1 MNIIQE
7 HITHPH
13 QSFRVLRLELGSFRA
28 PRHRH
33 HHVELTWIEDSAGL
47 RIVGDSVQ
55 PFAPGD
61 LVLLGPNLPHA
72 WISARH
78 KGRRRHV
85 ATVLQFAPE
94 VLDATH
100 LPELASTRAL
110 LESASRG
117 LQVEEPARSAV
128 TEALTRMRNST
139 GLSGLATL
147 IEVLALL
154 VQHRSDLVP
163 LASKVMGAANSSKP
177 EQDRRIARVIDWVHR
192 HYARALT
199 VEAAA
204 RLVHISPAAFS
215 RFFSREVGKTFTQY
229 INDVRCSEACIRLR
243 SSDKPVALIAQ
254 ECGFD
259 TMSHFNRQFR
269 ARTGASPLAY
279 RREP

>member
-1 MNIIQE
+1 
-7 HITHPH
+7 
-13 QSFRVLRLELGSFRA
+13 
-28 PRHRH
+28 
-33 HHVELTWIEDSAGL
+33 
-47 RIVGDSVQ
+47 
-55 PFAPGD
+55 
-61 LVLLGPNLPHA
+61 
-72 WISARH
+72 
-78 KGRRRHV
+78 
-85 ATVLQFAPE
+85 
-94 VLDATH
+94 
-100 LPELASTRAL
+100 
-110 LESASRG
+110 
-117 LQVEEPARSAV
+117 
-128 TEALTRMRNST
+128 
-139 GLSGLATL
+139 
-147 IEVLALL
+147 
-154 VQHRSDLVP
+154 
-163 LASKVMGAANSSKP
+163 MGAANSSKP